1 MNETPGKS
9 IRYFFQEFL
18 HAMETGMKEL
28 IYEREETEWDECE

>member
-18 HAMETGMKEL
+18 HAMEAGMQEVFC
-28 IYEREETEWDECE
+28 ERKETECE